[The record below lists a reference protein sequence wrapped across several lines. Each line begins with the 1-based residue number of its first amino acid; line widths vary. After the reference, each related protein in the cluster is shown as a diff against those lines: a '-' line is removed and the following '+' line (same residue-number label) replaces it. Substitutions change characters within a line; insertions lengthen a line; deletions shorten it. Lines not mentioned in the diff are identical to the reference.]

1 MEVKVRRIK
10 KSLLFRYIVGYVAIL
25 FIPIFLISALIY
37 TNFFKKIEANTIQT
51 NYNAAANTLNELERT
66 LTELNSMAYKIF
78 DDSKLS
84 FGSPKEDAIKI
95 MEGIDI
101 LRRYKS
107 LSEIE
112 KVGLYYSSHDV
123 FYTESGSYDFDMFY
137 EYLTLP
143 EDNKT
148 DFKTQLITSNEEVL
162 NSISTLSSSYYNQ
175 KNGYEVS
182 QLIYI
187 VSNPYMFST
196 KKNAVLFL
204 IDPTYMKSSMNT
216 VDGISLL
223 VDNNKN
229 ILLSNLRPGSEDLM
243 NNLHE
248 SISEIIGASETE
260 KIRIDAIE
268 YQIVILP
275 SNEYQI
281 NYIALIPIQN
291 MMQELNGIKKMYFL
305 SIMLILFVSSFVILF
320 ISKYQY
326 KPIQTLAKYTSSLTG
341 KIINSGKNELDSVRL
356 VLKDMNE
363 HTKELD
369 AEILKSKPALK
380 DYYFDNLITGQYES
394 LNQYNLKSQNSG
406 IILSN
411 KSFAIARYGF
421 TCTNDSIPLPA
432 QTIIDIIESH
442 SLDKI
447 QLYAK
452 RGMKSNI
459 ITVLI
464 CTSYKYNNIIEHL
477 YAIGNLFY
485 EKYNLQYSVGLGEI
499 YNTVQSLG
507 KSYLEAELALSYRMI
522 SGTNRVIPIRKIMES
537 NEEYEVH
544 YPSEK
549 FRSLEYAIIEG
560 DVETITKELTAI
572 SSIIKS
578 EGMPLFT
585 ARCISYDI
593 VNTVVRTMGS
603 VHTKFLFSKQGYPD
617 VMLLAQYKNLDD
629 LVSVVNGICIDIC
642 NQILENKESNPE
654 DFIMKVLHYIDI
666 HAFDHDFSLLKIAES
681 LDISQSLISHQF
693 KKQTGQTVI
702 TYVNYLRIEKAKK
715 LLLETDLQV
724 TEIVN
729 QIGYY
734 DVSSFTRKF
743 KKEVGVTPGRFRKNS
758 TSKK

>member
-1 MEVKVRRIK
+1 MEVKVRKIQ

-25 FIPIFLISALIY
+25 VIPIFLISALIY
-37 TNFFKKIEANTIQT
+37 TNFFKRIESNTIKT

-66 LTELNSMAYKIF
+66 LNELNSMAYKIF
-78 DDSKLS
+78 GDSKLS
-84 FGSPKEDAIKI
+84 FGAPKEDTVKI

-101 LRRYKS
+101 LKSYKS

-112 KVGLYYSSHDV
+112 KIALYYSTHDV
-123 FYTESGSYDFDMFY
+123 FYTETGSYDFNMFY
-137 EYLTLP
+137 EFLTLP
-143 EDNKT
+143 ADSKA
-148 DFKTQLITSNEEVL
+148 DFRSHLITSNDEVL
-162 NSISTLSSSYYNQ
+162 SSISTLSSSYHNQ
-175 KNGYEVS
+175 KTGYEVS

-187 VSNPYMFST
+187 VSNPYLLSV

-204 IDPTYMKSSMNT
+204 INPTYMKNSMNT

-223 VDNNKN
+223 VDNNRN
-229 ILLSNLRPGSEDLM
+229 ILLSNIRSES
-243 NNLHE
+243 E
-248 SISEIIGASETE
+248 GPVKSIQDSLSAIMSAPENET
-260 KIRIDAIE
+260 ITIDGIE
-268 YQIVILP
+268 YHIIILP

-326 KPIQTLAKYTSSLTG
+326 KPIQTLAKYTHNLTG
-341 KIINSGKNELDSVRL
+341 KIINAGKNELDSVRL
-356 VLKDMNE
+356 VLQDMDE

-369 AEILKSKPALK
+369 AEILKSRPALK

-394 LNQYNLKSQNSG
+394 LSQYNSKSQNSS
-406 IILSN
+406 IVLSN

-421 TCTNDSIPLPA
+421 TQSNDSIPLSA
-432 QTIIDIIESH
+432 QTIIDIIESY
-442 SLDKI
+442 SVDKI

-452 RGMKSNI
+452 RGLKSNI

-464 CTSYKYNNIIEHL
+464 CTNYKYNSIIEHL
-477 YAIGNLFY
+477 YTIGNVFY
-485 EKYNLQYSVGLGEI
+485 EKYSLQYSIGLGEI
-499 YNTVQSLG
+499 YNTVQNLG
-507 KSYLEAELALSYRMI
+507 KSYLEAELALSYRLI
-522 SGTNRVIPIRKIMES
+522 SGNNKVIPIRKIMES

-544 YPSEK
+544 YPSDR
-549 FRSLEYAIIEG
+549 FRSLEYAISEG
-560 DVETITKELTAI
+560 DVETITKELAAI
-572 SSIIKS
+572 SAIIKS

-593 VNTVVRTMGS
+593 INTVVRTMSS
-603 VHTKFLFSKQGYPD
+603 VHTKFLFSKQSYPD

-629 LVSVVNGICIDIC
+629 LVSIVNGICIDIC
-642 NQILENKESNPE
+642 KQILDDKENNSGI
-654 DFIMKVLHYIDI
+654 FIKKVLNYIDSNS
-666 HAFDHDFSLLKIAES
+666 FDHDFSLLKIAES
-681 LDISQSLISHQF
+681 LNISQSLISHQF

-702 TYVNYLRIEKAKK
+702 SYVNFLRIEKAKK
-715 LLLETDLQV
+715 LLMETDLQIV
-724 TEIVN
+724 DIVN

-743 KKEVGVTPGRFRKNS
+743 KKEVGVTPGRFRRNN
-758 TSKK
+758 TLKK